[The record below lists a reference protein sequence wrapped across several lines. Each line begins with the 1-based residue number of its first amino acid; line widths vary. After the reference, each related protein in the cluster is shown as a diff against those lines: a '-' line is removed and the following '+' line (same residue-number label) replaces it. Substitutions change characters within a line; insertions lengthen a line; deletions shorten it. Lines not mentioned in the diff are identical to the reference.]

1 MRVNLIAHNNG
12 IGLSSDIR
20 MLAGVLTDGGIDVTI
35 SLVERDSR
43 GRKASAL
50 KTLVY
55 RLRKGLPLRRSAHPP
70 FDVNVM
76 IERIRPHYL
85 SAARI
90 NVLLPHPEWFVESD
104 HENLAAIDVVLAKT
118 RHAVEIFER
127 LGKRTQFVGF
137 SGNDRLLA
145 DVPRERSFFHLAG
158 GSDNKGT
165 RPLLDIWQRHPEW
178 PRLTVLQSAR
188 RARERIVAPN
198 IDHRID
204 YLSDQDLRRL
214 QNTHAFHLCPSET
227 EGYGHYIVEALSVG
241 AVVVSVDAPPMNELV
256 TPEHGILAPFA
267 RTGTQRLAT
276 TYFFDDEGM
285 EATIERLLAL
295 PDVECNAL
303 GRRARGWYEQN
314 DRAFRS
320 RIVEALH
327 ALA

>member
-1 MRVNLIAHNNG
+1 
-12 IGLSSDIR
+12 
-20 MLAGVLTDGGIDVTI
+20 
-35 SLVERDSR
+35 
-43 GRKASAL
+43 
-50 KTLVY
+50 
-55 RLRKGLPLRRSAHPP
+55 
-70 FDVNVM
+70 
-76 IERIRPHYL
+76 
-85 SAARI
+85 
-90 NVLLPHPEWFVESD
+90 
-104 HENLAAIDVVLAKT
+104 
-118 RHAVEIFER
+118 
-127 LGKRTQFVGF
+127 
-137 SGNDRLLA
+137 
-145 DVPRERSFFHLAG
+145 
-158 GSDNKGT
+158 
-165 RPLLDIWQRHPEW
+165 
-178 PRLTVLQSAR
+178 
-188 RARERIVAPN
+188 
-198 IDHRID
+198 
-204 YLSDQDLRRL
+204 L